1 MNPCGNCPA
10 PVAVK
15 LTCSPSQVPVSIT
28 ALNRSTAARPSPTA
42 STEDQV
48 RQPGFDKVPALLPR
62 SRSGTSESP
71 HLKGCNPVPTCQ
83 SARNIFP
90 RKPLQRWRNRLGG
103 QLASAVD
110 PALRTAYVSQWDF
123 SIQHLGKTGSG
134 ELFYLGSTRPSSV
147 LSAARVKFCLQPR
160 RTVEATTYG
169 LDRWQR
175 QRVLGRGDRSQ
186 WCRHQQSGP
195 WHGEVLP
202 NRARVEPDC
211 CGVPRRSTPGTMRN
225 SCGLMRG
232 PEPLS
237 AQSHRRARLA

>member
-1 MNPCGNCPA
+1 MPSRANL
-10 PVAVK
+10 PVGREH
-15 LTCSPSQVPVSIT
+15 LSPQAAA
-28 ALNRSTAARPSPTA
+28 ALEKSP
-42 STEDQV
+42 
-48 RQPGFDKVPALLPR
+48 R
-62 SRSGTSESP
+62 
-71 HLKGCNPVPTCQ
+71 
-83 SARNIFP
+83 
-90 RKPLQRWRNRLGG
+90 G

-123 SIQHLGKTGSG
+123 SIQHLGKLVLASCFTLARRGHR
-134 ELFYLGSTRPSSV
+134 LFSVPPARSSV
-147 LSAARVKFCLQPR
+147 CSLAALGQ
-160 RTVEATTYG
+160 ATTYG

-211 CGVPRRSTPGTMRN
+211 CRVPRRSTPGTMRN

-232 PEPLS
+232 SEPLS
-237 AQSHRRARLA
+237 AESHRRAALLDSIRP